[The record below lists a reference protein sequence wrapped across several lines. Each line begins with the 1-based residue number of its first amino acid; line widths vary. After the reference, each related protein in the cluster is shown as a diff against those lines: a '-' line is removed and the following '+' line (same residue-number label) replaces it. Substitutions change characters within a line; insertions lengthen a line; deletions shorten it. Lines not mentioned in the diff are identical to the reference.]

1 MTSTQPRI
9 FVVEGMDCADCAK
22 SIERGVQQLPGVT
35 TCQISFT
42 NERLVVNGTAQDDV
56 IIQRVNDLGYRIRTT
71 EILQAAPPA
80 AARALTLWQYIGQR
94 RESQIALAGLLLVL
108 PGIIWHEVLGQDS
121 WWVDASALLA
131 LALCLPAIAKQA
143 WRSAYYA
150 REFGINALMTIAAIG
165 AVAIGTY
172 VEAGLV
178 IVLFT
183 FGELLEGYS
192 AERARTAIKQ
202 LAALIP
208 DQALRLDADER
219 TTAVATHE
227 LAVGDRVLITPGARI
242 PCDGVVLSG
251 LSEVNQAAIT
261 GESRLVAKNT
271 GDEVFAGS
279 INSTGAMVVQ
289 MNKASDQSLMAHI
302 IRLVDH
308 AQTQK
313 APIERTVDRFARWYT
328 PLVVVIA
335 VLVMTVP
342 PLLWGGVWWDAID
355 PTQGWIYRGL
365 ALLVVACPCALVLS
379 TPVTLVS
386 ALSAAAR
393 MGMLIKGGNII
404 ERLAAVRAVAFD
416 KTGTL
421 TRGTPQVIDVQ
432 SANCTTTTHQYQ
444 TCAPCQDVLTIA
456 AALERQSEHPIARAI
471 MATQPD
477 APLAHDVVATVGQG
491 ITGVYAGSTVFV
503 GSHQAFEAQIP
514 HTAHVCS
521 RAEAQSAQG
530 HTPVLVSRDAQYI
543 GMITVS
549 DAIRHD
555 AQATIAQL
563 HARGIHTSM
572 LTGDQQQAATYVGQH
587 VGVDEVAAELLPAAK
602 LAHIEALQRRYGV
615 TMMVGDGI
623 NDTPALAHA
632 DIGMAVQSAHG
643 GTAQAMEV
651 ADITLTN
658 GVLDRIPHLIDL
670 SQRAMRTIRFNI
682 AVSILVK
689 VVFLVMVLSGH
700 GTMWM
705 AVLADVGTSLIVT
718 ANGMRLLRITEAP
731 THK

>member
-1 MTSTQPRI
+1 MTTQPPRI

-22 SIERGVQQLPGVT
+22 SIERGVQQLPGVA

-42 NERLVVNGTAQDDV
+42 SERLIVSGTAQDDI
-56 IIQRVNDLGYRIRTT
+56 IIQRVNDLGYRIHTT
-71 EILQAAPPA
+71 APPTSFEA
-80 AARALTLWQYIGQR
+80 TRTLTLWQYIWQR
-94 RESQIALAGLLLVL
+94 RESQIAFVGLLLVL
-108 PGIIWHEVLGQDS
+108 PGIILHEIFAQDA
-121 WWVDASALLA
+121 WWIDASALMA

-219 TTAVATHE
+219 TVTVATHA
-227 LAVGDRVLITPGARI
+227 LIIGDRVLITPGARI
-242 PCDGVVLSG
+242 PCDGVVTSG
-251 LSEVNQAAIT
+251 ISEVNQAAIT
-261 GESRLVAKNT
+261 GESRLVAKVA

-308 AQTQK
+308 AQSQK

-342 PLLWGGVWWDAID
+342 PLLWGGVWWDATN

-393 MGMLIKGGNII
+393 MGMLIKGGHIL
-404 ERLAAVRAVAFD
+404 ERLADVKAVAFD

-421 TRGTPQVIDVQ
+421 TSGAPQVIAVQ
-432 SANCTTTTHQYQ
+432 SQDCTDATHRYQ
-444 TCAPCQDVLTIA
+444 DCTACQEVLTIA

-471 MATQPD
+471 VATQST
-477 APLAHDVVATVGQG
+477 APLAQDVVATLGKGV
-491 ITGVYAGSTVFV
+491 TGVYAGATIFV
-503 GSHQAFEAQIP
+503 GSHQAFEEQIP
-514 HTAHVCS
+514 HTAQVCGW
-521 RAEAQSAQG
+521 AEAQSAQG

-549 DAIRHD
+549 DTIRDD
-555 AQATIAQL
+555 AHTTIARL
-563 HARGIHTSM
+563 RAHGVHTSM
-572 LTGDQQQAATYVGQH
+572 LTGDHRQAAAYVGNR
-587 VGVDEVAAELLPAAK
+587 VGVDDVAAELLPAAK
-602 LAHIEALQRRYGV
+602 LRHIEQLKQRYGV

-632 DIGMAVQSAHG
+632 DIGVAVQSAHG

-658 GVLDRIPHLIDL
+658 GVLAQIPRLIDL

-689 VVFLVMVLSGH
+689 VVFLVMVLTGH

-705 AVLADVGTSLIVT
+705 AVLADVGTSLVVT
-718 ANGMRLLRITEAP
+718 ANGMRLLRITDE
-731 THK
+731 TRF